1 MTNPIERLQ
10 IRMET
15 LAHLATEFARDEQPM
30 HPVVAGCLGMMAG
43 LTYAMQDMGHVREP
57 APQPRV
63 ERERQTSITADVLN
77 GMAEVVA
84 EKLPVVLPEA
94 APEPPPVAQPAK
106 EKKPLS
112 EARLAACR
120 ANVQKAQARRQE
132 KLAAARPPEPPV
144 AVPEAAPEPAPPPA
158 PAPAPV
164 TPVTAPAAVVPP
176 PVPAAPPTRPAA
188 VPAPRMAPQPA
199 ADPEAKARAMLR
211 EGFAESRVARD
222 TGLALDRVER
232 ISREIARV
240 TQAGETGTRKQ
251 AEELVD
257 LGWNGR
263 EIAEELGLPL
273 DTAARWVSDYRA
285 RKQRE
290 SAA

>member
-1 MTNPIERLQ
+1 MTNAMERLQ

-15 LAHLATEFARDEQPM
+15 LAHLAMEFARDEQPM

-43 LTYAMQDMGHVREP
+43 LTYAMRDIGHVREP
-57 APQPRV
+57 APQPRA
-63 ERERQTSITADVLN
+63 EPERQTSISADSLN
-77 GMAEVVA
+77 EVAGAVA
-84 EKLPVVLPEA
+84 EKLPTVLPEST
-94 APEPPPVAQPAK
+94 PEPAPVAQPPK

-132 KLAAARPPEPPV
+132 KLAATRSAEPPAV
-144 AVPEAAPEPAPPPA
+144 VPEAAPEPAPPPA

-164 TPVTAPAAVVPP
+164 APVPAPAAAVLP
-176 PVPAAPPTRPAA
+176 PVPAAPSARPAA
-188 VPAPRMAPQPA
+188 VPAPAPQPA

-285 RKQRE
+285 RKQRG
-290 SAA
+290 AAA